1 MTIET
6 DINLME
12 HAGRTWRFVLKNEG
26 GTILPLDNFMIYGAA
41 ACPGQAPRAFEVRVD
56 AGVAVA
62 RMPGLP
68 LTDYPWTYQLFAQE
82 KSSRVEWLL
91 CHGAVNLHGRVAG
104 GSVVLDPEL
113 LEFTGVLD
121 STTQTAVMVIGE
133 STLSISENTARAIQ
147 EAQTAKEKAT
157 EAGEQ
162 ATAAGKAAQTAGEKA
177 TEAGEQA
184 TAAGKAADDAH
195 EQATAAEASATDAAN
210 SARAA
215 AGEVKKAA
223 AEVEKAA
230 AEVEKAKLE
239 RETAA
244 GHADAAAKSAQGA
257 LANQKGAEQA
267 AQAAAQAQVAAE
279 TAKADA
285 DAAKIAAQTSER
297 NAKASADAAAADK
310 TAAEKAKQDALAAQ
324 GKAEQE
330 AVKAEQN
337 AALLGDAALKGGDNE
352 FSGNNGHSGSE
363 IFNGAVVL
371 NGTVD
376 ATAADMQLPVEVMR
390 EMSGWAGLMGP
401 ACTEVA
407 MLGPMFGST
416 LENEVLVLN
425 CPNLSNVSFSSTG
438 LINSTLTGSGG
449 QYDGVTLNRIGSATA
464 RVVVSIAPTVLT
476 GETWQRWGK
485 LEEVYIL
492 VTQGNYGRN
501 QLPRA
506 VLQQSGNFP
515 KLRKLVVI
523 APFANVLPL
532 YFTDGLTSVLDE
544 LIFIMPKMPT
554 LEGDSSGTWTSM
566 LGKIR
571 GCSRARV
578 YLPALQSSLTIGNT
592 QMDSASVAFLL
603 HGLPTAAEPP
613 LTVKLG
619 VGAGVLAG
627 TDENGVQTYADE
639 TLTAAVAAAADKGWS
654 VQLVDNSNAY

>member
-1 MTIET
+1 MPELVGA
-6 DINLME
+6 LMVHGQRVDMVRE
-12 HAGRTWRFVLKNEG
+12 AEDRLLIPV
-26 GTILPLDNFMIYGAA
+26 
-41 ACPGQAPRAFEVRVD
+41 CPPGVYLAEVRAAGVCVLYGHVEVLPSPLYEQDGVVCYTIDVD
-56 AGVAVA
+56 AMTDVLAVSLS
-62 RMPGLP
+62 MVEGIPGP
-68 LTDYPWTYQLFAQE
+68 
-82 KSSRVEWLL
+82 R
-91 CHGAVNLHGRVAG
+91 
-104 GSVVLDPEL
+104 
-113 LEFTGVLD
+113 
-121 STTQTAVMVIGE
+121 
-133 STLSISENTARAIQ
+133 
-147 EAQTAKEKAT
+147 
-157 EAGEQ
+157 
-162 ATAAGKAAQTAGEKA
+162 GEKGDTGA
-177 TEAGEQA
+177 TGPQGPQGEKGDKGDTGA
-184 TAAGKAADDAH
+184 TGPQGPRGEKGEKGDTG
-195 EQATAAEASATDAAN
+195 ATGPQGELSEEDAA
-210 SARAA
+210 RI
-215 AGEVKKAA
+215 AGA
-223 AEVEKAA
+223 
-230 AEVEKAKLE
+230 
-239 RETAA
+239 
-244 GHADAAAKSAQGA
+244 
-257 LANQKGAEQA
+257 
-267 AQAAAQAQVAAE
+267 AQVA
-279 TAKADA
+279 
-285 DAAKIAAQTSER
+285 
-297 NAKASADAAAADK
+297 
-310 TAAEKAKQDALAAQ
+310 
-324 GKAEQE
+324 
-330 AVKAEQN
+330 
-337 AALLGDAALKGGDNE
+337 GDNT
-352 FSGNNGHSGSE
+352 FSGNNAHGGTE
-363 IFNGAVVL
+363 VFNGAVAL

-376 ATAADMQLPVEVMR
+376 ASAADMQLPVELLR

-425 CPNLSNVSFSSTG
+425 CPNLSNVRFSSTG

-476 GETWQRWGK
+476 GETWERWGK

-492 VTQGNYGRN
+492 VTQGNYGRE

-554 LEGDSSGTWTSM
+554 LEGDSSGTRTRM

-578 YLPALQSSLTIGNT
+578 YLPALQGSLTIGNT

-603 HGLPTAAEPP
+603 NGLPTAAEPP